1 MRNDNYRDGE
11 AALVLVE
18 SFAVSIT
25 NSASLRHKILY
36 LLSTN
41 ALADPL
47 RRLLNLNK
55 NASFNRSSHDH
66 KDRCPHS
73 YAERQILL
81 RRKICIMLLKTS
93 FFSQH
98 DTLSLDQST
107 AAALLDT
114 IADEERTY
122 PACQSYTNTSH
133 SRTPALVSLFE
144 TGSTPCSTAES
155 DLWRHRVKKQLAQN
169 AEYQYQGIIRTM
181 EDICQDLE
189 RRCNEVEAPLRDEKA
204 KSMKLHAELDESRLR
219 VAKLSSQT
227 HEQSLVLEGIEGEK
241 SELLARVADLEHEQ
255 NDLFG
260 RAEDLRQELSK
271 AYQQAED
278 ADRNRIKEL
287 RELELVQAAVVAEKD
302 EILEAQDRINKD
314 SKARNDQLEEDAV
327 ELRAKVSIHQD
338 KIGHLEATVSEQQT
352 ELRSANTV
360 IGEKQDTLDHLE
372 KLLDRS
378 DTERGN
384 LQAEV
389 GFSQHVLHGSC
400 SRKQDHPPVRRLSRL
415 ASRAGG

>member
-1 MRNDNYRDGE
+1 MRNDNSRDLE

-25 NSASLRHKILY
+25 NWASLRHKILY

-47 RRLLNLNK
+47 RRFLNLNK
-55 NASFNRSSHDH
+55 SGSFNRSSDDH
-66 KDRCPHS
+66 NDRCPHS
-73 YAERQILL
+73 YAEQQILL
-81 RRKICIMLLKTS
+81 RRKICIILLKTS

-107 AAALLDT
+107 ASALLDT

-122 PACQSYTNTSH
+122 PACQSSTSISH

-155 DLWRHRVKKQLAQN
+155 DLWRHRVKNQLAQN

-204 KSMKLHAELDESRLR
+204 KSMKLHAEMDESRLL
-219 VAKLSSQT
+219 VAKLSSHT

-260 RAEDLRQELSK
+260 RAEDLHQELSK

-287 RELELVQAAVVAEKD
+287 RELELVQAAVIAEKD
-302 EILEAQDRINKD
+302 EILEAQDRKNKD

-327 ELRAKVSIHQD
+327 ELRAKVSNHQD

-360 IGEKQDTLDHLE
+360 IGEKQDTLDRLE
-372 KLLDRS
+372 KLLNRS
-378 DTERGN
+378 DTDRGN
-384 LQAEV
+384 LQTEV
-389 GFSQHVLHGSC
+389 GVLTTC
-400 SRKQDHPPVRRLSRL
+400 F
-415 ASRAGG
+415 AG